1 MYHNNRYKV
10 RDNNT
15 ISSKFLSHDI
25 KNYHQFCMMH
35 GLKPLIQSPTC
46 VNCSSSTLIDHILTR
61 APFQKGVI
69 YVGVSDHQLIFC
81 TRKISKIKT
90 GGAHK
95 NLNFRSLKNYTTDYY
110 KETLKQVDFRNY
122 ENFGDAN
129 EAYSNFFQKL
139 MKSRLHNDK
148 EIHKKSKYAALKLIA
163 SKKQAFFE
171 EKLSETIGKPKE
183 LWESLKSL
191 GMPKRT
197 VISNFNAIEEN
208 DTLTYDTRS
217 ISKIFKHFFSNLVK
231 SLLIKLPNLTDKYN
245 LQSVIR
251 YYSSF
256 MISDDF
262 CLSKTCEE
270 KVLKIRKNIES
281 SNAASVDKLSGRFL
295 KDDTNILG
303 KPISALCNL
312 SISQSLPSA
321 CKVAKLEP
329 IFKKG
334 NKTDPSNYRPIS
346 LLPSVLK
353 IIERVIHNQTNAFLL
368 DEDILLNY
376 QSGF

>member
-163 SKKQAFFE
+163 SKK
-171 EKLSETIGKPKE
+171 T
-183 LWESLKSL
+183 
-191 GMPKRT
+191 
-197 VISNFNAIEEN
+197 
-208 DTLTYDTRS
+208 S
-217 ISKIFKHFFSNLVK
+217 IF
-231 SLLIKLPNLTDKYN
+231 
-245 LQSVIR
+245 
-251 YYSSF
+251 
-256 MISDDF
+256 
-262 CLSKTCEE
+262 
-270 KVLKIRKNIES
+270 
-281 SNAASVDKLSGRFL
+281 
-295 KDDTNILG
+295 
-303 KPISALCNL
+303 
-312 SISQSLPSA
+312 
-321 CKVAKLEP
+321 
-329 IFKKG
+329 
-334 NKTDPSNYRPIS
+334 
-346 LLPSVLK
+346 
-353 IIERVIHNQTNAFLL
+353 
-368 DEDILLNY
+368 
-376 QSGF
+376 